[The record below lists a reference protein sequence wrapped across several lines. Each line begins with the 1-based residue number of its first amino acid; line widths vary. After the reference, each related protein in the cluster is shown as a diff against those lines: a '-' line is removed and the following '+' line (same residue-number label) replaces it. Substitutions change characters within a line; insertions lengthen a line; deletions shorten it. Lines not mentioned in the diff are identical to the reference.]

1 MQFLQIKTSSYYD
14 AGKQIGLATK
24 DLHHEFYR
32 QFVPELPWE
41 ILIKESS
48 PYLAATQK
56 YFPYLIEEMRG
67 LADGIGMPLERV
79 WAFNCRDEIEGTY
92 NEKCSS
98 VFIKTGS
105 GWIVGHNEDDYW
117 RGFQESMMRT
127 YYFMV
132 SKSIS
137 GNNMTYLACPFMI
150 GGETVSM
157 NSSGIIQTINT
168 LHHANIQVGV
178 PKNII
183 ARAIA
188 GADSIEAIRTI
199 FDTTRRASGYCHTL
213 LVKNNL
219 YCIES
224 NAQQFEFIQTS
235 NRFVH
240 TNHYLGSLSIS
251 EDNSEKNLTIQR
263 CAAIKDAI
271 VTTETV
277 EELKKVLLF
286 NTKSD
291 SSIYREGDGVI
302 TMATTVITPDMNT
315 IQITNENKGEE
326 TNWRI
331 IHTPQSESSV

>member
-1 MQFLQIKTSSYYD
+1 MQFLKVKTNSHYD
-14 AGKQIGLATK
+14 AGKQIGAVTK
-24 DLHHEFYR
+24 ELHQEFYR
-32 QFVPELPWE
+32 KFVPELPWE
-41 ILIKESS
+41 TLIKESL
-48 PYLAATQK
+48 PYLAVTQR
-56 YFPYLIEEMRG
+56 YFPYLIEEMQG
-67 LADGIGMPLERV
+67 LADGIGMPLESV
-79 WAFNCRDEIEGTY
+79 WAFNCRDEIEGTH

-98 VFIKTGS
+98 VFIKASS

-117 RGFQESMMRT
+117 RGFPEKEMRK

-137 GNNMTYLACPFMI
+137 GNNMVYLACPFMI

-168 LHHANIQVGV
+168 LHHTNIQVGV

-188 GADSIEAIRTI
+188 GADSIDAIRTI
-199 FDTTRRASGYCHTL
+199 FNTVKRASGYCHTL
-213 LVKNNL
+213 LIKNNL

-240 TNHYLGSLSIS
+240 TNHYLGSLSTS

-263 CAAIKDAI
+263 CAAIKSAI
-271 VTTETV
+271 ISIDTV
-277 EELKKVLLF
+277 EELKKMLLF

-291 SSIYREGDGVI
+291 NSIYREGDGVI

-315 IQITNENKGEE
+315 IQITNENKGEG

-331 IHTPQSESSV
+331 IPAPKP